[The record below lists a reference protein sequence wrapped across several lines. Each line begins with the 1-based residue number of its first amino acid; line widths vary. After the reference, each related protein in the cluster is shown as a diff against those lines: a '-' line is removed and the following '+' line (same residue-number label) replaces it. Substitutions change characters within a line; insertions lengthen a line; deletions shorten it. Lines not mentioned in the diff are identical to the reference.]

1 MQRILV
7 ATDGSESANRA
18 VDVAAQY
25 AKRLDAS
32 LIIVNAFD
40 HEFLSAGDLNKFKRE
55 EGISLGDAL
64 GAVSSRILGQAKDQ
78 AQNHG
83 LSNVQTESRAGDA
96 VQVVLEIAHKKS
108 VDAIVVGRRGRG
120 RVMGLLLG
128 SISQKL
134 VSLAPFPV
142 IVVP

>member
-18 VDVAAQY
+18 VDVAAQF

-64 GAVSSRILGQAKDQ
+64 GAVSSRIWGKLKIK
-78 AQNHG
+78 HKIT
-83 LSNVQTESRAGDA
+83 VYPTFRRSRAQGTPC
-96 VQVVLEIAHKKS
+96 KS
-108 VDAIVVGRRGRG
+108 CWR
-120 RVMGLLLG
+120 
-128 SISQKL
+128 
-134 VSLAPFPV
+134 
-142 IVVP
+142 